1 MNIIVTSYFSI
12 VFNINATAK
21 GDIKIYQTTCH
32 GTCRDITVK
41 VEYDRGGDADL
52 YTKEDSPPSESA
64 MKGASCPDCLC
75 TSKNSNSPDICFVT
89 TSGRSTEYDSSDLI
103 LNSFYS

>member
-1 MNIIVTSYFSI
+1 MSYFSI

-89 TSGRSTEYDSSDLI
+89 TSGRSTEYDLLDLV
-103 LNSFYS
+103 FK